1 MCREEL
7 NEIRLLDWFKTKNA
21 AVYKFNVATV
31 GYDVS
36 DVFDRDDNTL
46 GINLT
51 IRTILADGFECEAV
65 EEHEYSAGIYDKLNI
80 SEDNARKRVEHLMRV
95 QENFRE
101 LEVGEND

>member
-7 NEIRLLDWFKTKNA
+7 NEIRLLDWFKTQNS

-36 DVFDRDDNTL
+36 DVFDREDNTL

-51 IRTILADGFECEAV
+51 ITTVLADGFECEAV
-65 EEHEYSAGIYDKLNI
+65 EEYEYSAGIYNKL
-80 SEDNARKRVEHLMRV
+80 SMSKEDALKRVEHLMRV

-101 LEVGEND
+101 LEVGKND